1 MRKIADKVYRNAK
14 IYSVALDGR
23 EIHAQAL
30 AIVDGKFAY
39 VGDESG
45 VEAWIGN
52 ATEVVDCK
60 GKSVIPGLGDAHMHL
75 AHSAKKFGTCSFS
88 NIVPDP
94 KKDTPEGVIKQLQDI
109 LKAYVDE
116 HPDNPVIRGLGWDRT
131 WFSGGLHGIV
141 RPFTRHDVDVI
152 VPDRPAVLMSYC
164 GHRVLLNTKA
174 LEAAGVTKDTDNQNG
189 LIVKEADGPP
199 SGYIKEP
206 AVYLPIIDSIP
217 GYDFSPKEHRD
228 SLKQCFDVFNEHGY
242 TLLCDCQQGAS
253 YPVLTDMARNGE
265 FTARV
270 SGVHNVNDATR
281 ELDLERAIANRKK
294 FDVEDLFTVDTVKFF
309 ADGQFSMIE
318 PYLETSINHKPGTR
332 EPLLWDEAHMEES
345 MALANKEGFNIHT
358 HAMGS
363 YAIHRVIDCYEKAQ
377 KLYPNPQ
384 IRNIIA
390 HDTFIAPEDRV
401 RMGKS
406 HIIASNQPAWFNDN
420 PTEEPIMVA
429 DWGEDVVRQTYPSKS
444 LIDNGVVCAYG
455 SDFFVSPSY
464 GLAGIQVAMTRRHVK
479 MDPTYE
485 LFKDVPAALPEEC
498 VSLREALQAHTIN
511 AAYQAHLEDITG
523 SIEVGKSAELVVL
536 DSDIET
542 KPVEQIQ
549 DIKVLET
556 VFKGKTVFK
565 NMKINL

>member
-1 MRKIADKVYRNAK
+1 MAQTADRVYRNAK
-14 IYSVALDGR
+14 VYSIALDGT
-23 EIHAQAL
+23 ETHAQAV
-30 AIVDGKFAY
+30 AIKDGKFVY
-39 VGDESG
+39 VGDETG
-45 VEAWIGN
+45 VKEWIGES
-52 ATEVVDCK
+52 TEVIDCN
-60 GKSVIPGLGDAHMHL
+60 GKSVIPGLGDAHNHV
-75 AHSAKKFGTCSFS
+75 ANAAKKFATCSFS
-88 NIVPDP
+88 SIVPDP
-94 KKDTPEGVIKQLQDI
+94 QKDTPEGVVKKLQDI

-116 HPDNPVIRGLGWDRT
+116 HRDAPVIRGLGWDRT
-131 WFSGGLHGIV
+131 WFSGGLQGIV
-141 RPFTRHDVDVI
+141 RPFTRHDIDVV
-152 VPDRPAVLMSYC
+152 VPDKPAVLMSYC

-174 LEAAGVTKDTDNQNG
+174 LEVAGVTKDTDDHNG
-189 LIVKEADGPP
+189 LIVREADGSP

-206 AVYLPIIDSIP
+206 VTFLPIIDSIP
-217 GYDFSPKEHRD
+217 NYDFSPEEHRA
-228 SLKQCFDVFNEHGY
+228 SLKECFDMFNETGF
-242 TLLCDCQQGAS
+242 TLLCDCLQCAS
-253 YPVLTDMARNGE
+253 YPILTDMAKKGE
-265 FTARV
+265 FTVRV

-281 ELDLERAIANRKK
+281 DEDMERAIANRTK
-294 FDVEDLFTVDTVKFF
+294 FDVEGLFTVDTVKYF

-318 PYLETSINHKPGTR
+318 PYADTSVNHKPGTR

-363 YAIHRVIDCYEKAQ
+363 YAIRKVIDCYENAH
-377 KLYPNPQ
+377 KLYPNPR

-401 RMGKS
+401 RMGRS

-464 GLAGIQVAMTRRHVK
+464 GITAIQVAMTRRHVRR
-479 MDPTYE
+479 DPAYE

-498 VSLREALQAHTIN
+498 VSLKEALQAHTIHP
-511 AAYQAHLEDITG
+511 AYQAHLEDITG

-536 DSDIET
+536 DSDIESV
-542 KPVEQIQ
+542 PVEGIQ
-549 DIKVLET
+549 DIQVLET
-556 VFKGKTVFK
+556 VFMGKTVYK
-565 NMKINL
+565 KD

>member
-1 MRKIADKVYRNAK
+1 MSQIADKVYRNAK
-14 IYSVALDGR
+14 VYSVALDGT
-23 EIHAQAL
+23 ETHAQAL
-30 AIVDGKFAY
+30 AIVDGRFAY
-39 VGDESG
+39 VGDEAG
-45 VEAWIGN
+45 VQAWIGDR
-52 ATEVVDCK
+52 TEVIDCH

-75 AHSAKKFGTCSFS
+75 AHAAKKFGTCSFG

-94 KKDTPEGVIKQLQDI
+94 EKDTPEGVIKQLQDT

-116 HPDNPVIRGLGWDRT
+116 HRDAKVIRGLGWDRT
-131 WFSGGLHGIV
+131 WFSGGLQGIV

-174 LEAAGVTKDTDNQNG
+174 LEAAGVTKDTDDQNG
-189 LIVKEADGPP
+189 LIVREADGNP

-228 SLKQCFDVFNEHGY
+228 CLKQCFDVFNRTGH

-281 ELDLERAIANRKK
+281 EEDLERAIENRTK
-294 FDVEDLFTVDTVKFF
+294 FDVEGLFTVDTVKYF

-363 YAIHRVIDCYEKAQ
+363 YAIHRVIDCYENAQ
-377 KLYPNPQ
+377 KLYPNPN

-390 HDTFIAPEDRV
+390 HDTFIVPEDRV
-401 RMGKS
+401 RMGKN

-479 MDPTYE
+479 LDPTYE
-485 LFKDVPAALPEEC
+485 MYKDLPAALPEEC

-511 AAYQAHLEDITG
+511 AAYQAHLEAITG
-523 SIEVGKSAELVVL
+523 SIEVGKSAELAVL
-536 DSDIET
+536 DSDIESI
-542 KPVEQIQ
+542 PVEQIQ
-549 DIKVLET
+549 DIQVLET
-556 VFKGKTVFK
+556 VFSGKTVFRK
-565 NMKINL
+565 ND

>member
-1 MRKIADKVYRNAK
+1 MAQSADKVYRNAK
-14 IYSVALDGR
+14 VYSIALDGT
-23 EIHAQAL
+23 ETHAQAI
-30 AIVDGKFAY
+30 AIKDGKFVY
-39 VGDESG
+39 VGDEAG
-45 VEAWIGN
+45 VREWIGES
-52 ATEVVDCK
+52 TEVIDCN
-60 GKSVIPGLGDAHMHL
+60 GNSVIPGLGDAHNHV
-75 AHSAKKFGTCSFS
+75 ANAAKKFATCSFS
-88 NIVPDP
+88 SIVPDP
-94 KKDTPEGVIKQLQDI
+94 QKDTPEGVIKKLQDI
-109 LKAYVDE
+109 LRTYAEE
-116 HPDNPVIRGLGWDRT
+116 HKDAKVIRGLGWDRT
-131 WFSGGLHGIV
+131 WFSGGLQGIV
-141 RPFTRHDVDVI
+141 RPFTRHDIDVV
-152 VPDRPAVLMSYC
+152 VPDKPAVLMSYC

-174 LEAAGVTKDTDNQNG
+174 LEAAGVNKDTDDHNG
-189 LIVKEADGPP
+189 LIVREADGSP

-206 AVYLPIIDSIP
+206 VTFLPIIDSIP
-217 GYDFSPKEHRD
+217 DYDFSMEEHRA
-228 SLKQCFDVFNEHGY
+228 SLKECFDMFNETGF
-242 TLLCDCQQGAS
+242 TLLCDCLQSAS
-253 YPVLTDMARNGE
+253 YPVLTDMAKKGE
-265 FTARV
+265 FTVRV
-270 SGVHNVNDATR
+270 SGVHNINDATR
-281 ELDLERAIANRKK
+281 DEDMERAIANRTK
-294 FDVEDLFTVDTVKFF
+294 FDVEGLFTVDTVKYF

-318 PYLETSINHKPGTR
+318 LYADTSINHKPGTR

-363 YAIHRVIDCYEKAQ
+363 YAIRKVIDCYENAQ
-377 KLYPNPQ
+377 KLYPDPR

-401 RMGKS
+401 RMGRS

-464 GLAGIQVAMTRRHVK
+464 GITAIQVAMTRRHVRR
-479 MDPTYE
+479 DPTYE

-498 VSLREALQAHTIN
+498 VSLKEALQAHTIHP
-511 AAYQAHLEDITG
+511 AYQAHLENITG

-542 KPVEQIQ
+542 VPVENIQ

-556 VFKGKTVFK
+556 VFMGKTVFK
-565 NMKINL
+565 KD

>member
-1 MRKIADKVYRNAK
+1 MAQNADKVYRNAK
-14 IYSVALDGR
+14 VYSVALDGT
-23 EIHAQAL
+23 ETHAQAI
-30 AIVDGKFAY
+30 AIKDGKFVY
-39 VGDESG
+39 VGDEAG
-45 VEAWIGN
+45 IKEWIGD
-52 ATEVVDCK
+52 ATEVTDCH

-75 AHSAKKFGTCSFS
+75 AHAAKKYATCSFS
-88 NIVPDP
+88 SIVPNPETDE
-94 KKDTPEGVIKQLQDI
+94 PEGVIKKLQEI
-109 LKAYVDE
+109 LKAYADE
-116 HPDNPVIRGLGWDRT
+116 HRDAPVIRGLGWDRT
-131 WFSGGLHGIV
+131 WFSGGLKGIV
-141 RPFTRHDVDVI
+141 RPFTRHDVDAI

-174 LEAAGVTKDTDNQNG
+174 LEAAGVTKDTDDQNG
-189 LIVKEADGPP
+189 LIVREADGSP

-217 GYDFSPKEHRD
+217 DYDFSPEEHRD

-253 YPVLTDMARNGE
+253 YPVLTDMAKKGE
-265 FTARV
+265 FTVRV

-281 ELDLERAIANRKK
+281 DEDMERAVANRTK
-294 FDVEDLFTVDTVKFF
+294 FDVEGLFTVDTVKYF

-318 PYLETSINHKPGTR
+318 PYAETSINHTPGTR

-363 YAIHRVIDCYEKAQ
+363 YAIRRVIDCYENAQ
-377 KLYPNPQ
+377 KLYPNPR

-401 RMGKS
+401 RMGRS

-498 VSLREALQAHTIN
+498 VSLKEALQAHTIN

-523 SIEVGKSAELVVL
+523 SIEVGKSAELAVL
-536 DSDIET
+536 DSDIEAI
-542 KPVEQIQ
+542 PVEQIQ
-549 DIKVLET
+549 DIIVLET
-556 VFKGKTVFK
+556 VFMGKTVFK
-565 NMKINL
+565 KA

>member
-1 MRKIADKVYRNAK
+1 MAQTADKVYRNAK
-14 IYSVALDGR
+14 VYSIALDGT
-23 EIHAQAL
+23 ETHAQAV
-30 AIVDGKFAY
+30 AIRDGKFVY
-39 VGDESG
+39 VGDETG
-45 VEAWIGN
+45 VKEWIGES
-52 ATEVVDCK
+52 TEVIDCN
-60 GKSVIPGLGDAHMHL
+60 GKSVIPGLGDAHNHV
-75 AHSAKKFGTCSFS
+75 ANAAKKFATCSFS
-88 NIVPDP
+88 SIVPDP
-94 KKDTPEGVIKQLQDI
+94 KKDTPEEVVKKLQDI

-116 HPDNPVIRGLGWDRT
+116 HRDAPVIRGLGWDRT
-131 WFSGGLHGIV
+131 WFSGGLQGIV
-141 RPFTRHDVDVI
+141 RPFTRHDIDVV
-152 VPDRPAVLMSYC
+152 VPDKPAVLMSYC

-174 LEAAGVTKDTDNQNG
+174 LEVAGVTKDTDDHNG
-189 LIVKEADGPP
+189 LIVREADGSP

-206 AVYLPIIDSIP
+206 VTFLPIIDSIP
-217 GYDFSPKEHRD
+217 NYDFSPEEHRA
-228 SLKQCFDVFNEHGY
+228 SLKECFDMFNETGF
-242 TLLCDCQQGAS
+242 TLLCDCLQCAS
-253 YPVLTDMARNGE
+253 YPILTDMAKKGE
-265 FTARV
+265 FTVRV

-281 ELDLERAIANRKK
+281 DEDMERAIANRTK
-294 FDVEDLFTVDTVKFF
+294 FDVEGLFTVDTVKYF

-318 PYLETSINHKPGTR
+318 LYADTSINHKPGTR

-363 YAIHRVIDCYEKAQ
+363 YAIRKVIDCYENAQ
-377 KLYPNPQ
+377 KLYPNPR

-401 RMGKS
+401 RMGRS

-464 GLAGIQVAMTRRHVK
+464 GITAIQVAMTRRHVRR
-479 MDPTYE
+479 DPTYE

-498 VSLREALQAHTIN
+498 VSLKEALQAHTIHP
-511 AAYQAHLEDITG
+511 AYQAHLEDITG

-536 DSDIET
+536 DSDIESV
-542 KPVEQIQ
+542 PVEGIQ
-549 DIKVLET
+549 DIQVLET
-556 VFKGKTVFK
+556 VFMGKTVFK
-565 NMKINL
+565 KA

>member
-1 MRKIADKVYRNAK
+1 MAQTADRVYRNAK
-14 IYSVALDGR
+14 VYSIALDGT
-23 EIHAQAL
+23 ETHAQAV
-30 AIVDGKFAY
+30 AIKDGKFVY
-39 VGDESG
+39 VGDETG
-45 VEAWIGN
+45 VKEWIGES
-52 ATEVVDCK
+52 TEVIDCN
-60 GKSVIPGLGDAHMHL
+60 GKSVIPGLGDAHNHV
-75 AHSAKKFGTCSFS
+75 ANAAKKFATCSFS
-88 NIVPDP
+88 SIVPDP
-94 KKDTPEGVIKQLQDI
+94 KKDTPEGVVKKLQDI

-116 HPDNPVIRGLGWDRT
+116 HRDAPVIRGLGWDRT
-131 WFSGGLHGIV
+131 WFSGGLQGIV
-141 RPFTRHDVDVI
+141 RPFTRHDIDVV
-152 VPDRPAVLMSYC
+152 VPDKPAVLMSYC

-174 LEAAGVTKDTDNQNG
+174 LEVAGVTKDTDDHNG
-189 LIVKEADGPP
+189 LIVREADGSP

-206 AVYLPIIDSIP
+206 VTFLPIIDSIP
-217 GYDFSPKEHRD
+217 NYDFSPEEHRA
-228 SLKQCFDVFNEHGY
+228 SLKECFDMFNETGF
-242 TLLCDCQQGAS
+242 TLLCDCLQCAS
-253 YPVLTDMARNGE
+253 YPILTDMAKKGE
-265 FTARV
+265 FTVRV

-281 ELDLERAIANRKK
+281 DEDMERAIANRTK
-294 FDVEDLFTVDTVKFF
+294 FDVEGLFTVDTVKYF

-318 PYLETSINHKPGTR
+318 PYADTSVNHTPGTR

-363 YAIHRVIDCYEKAQ
+363 YAIRKVIDCYENAQ
-377 KLYPNPQ
+377 KLYPNPR

-401 RMGKS
+401 RMGRS

-464 GLAGIQVAMTRRHVK
+464 GITAIQVAMTRRHVR

-485 LFKDVPAALPEEC
+485 MFKDVPAALPEEC
-498 VSLREALQAHTIN
+498 VSLKEALQAHTIHP
-511 AAYQAHLEDITG
+511 AYQAHLEDITG

-536 DSDIET
+536 DSDIESV
-542 KPVEQIQ
+542 PVEGIQ
-549 DIKVLET
+549 DIQVLET
-556 VFKGKTVFK
+556 VFMGKTVFK
-565 NMKINL
+565 KA